1 MKLSNEIKVGAI
13 VTAAIAGL
21 IWGINF
27 LKGTDLFTN
36 THKIYAI
43 YDNIDGLVSSNRVII
58 NGYRIGHVKKIRFLP
73 DNSGKMIASLT
84 VRPDIFIPK
93 NSIARIVSSDFF
105 GGKAIQIEL
114 GNDSLQVEDGDTL
127 NSELKSGIEQQL
139 GPVKDKAERL
149 IESLDSVATAFHI
162 LMDASTRRNISSS
175 FSHLAV
181 VLTNLEQTTSAL
193 NNMITGDG
201 KLKRSIDNIESISSN
216 LKNSNEKISNI
227 LTNFSSV
234 SDSLAKADLATT
246 IYNLSNSAAELN
258 SILNKINKGNGS
270 LGKMVN
276 DDSLYVNLSETVA
289 TLDKLLLDLKAN
301 PKRYVHFSMFGK
313 NSK

>member
-36 THKIYAI
+36 TNTIYAI
-43 YDNIDGLVSSNRVII
+43 YDNIDGLVASNRVII
-58 NGYRIGHVKKIRFLP
+58 NGYRIGQVKKIRFLP
-73 DNSGKMIASLT
+73 DNSGKMIAMLT

-114 GNDSLQVEDGDTL
+114 GNDKRQVEDGDTL

-162 LMDASTRRNISSS
+162 LMDASTRKNISSS
-175 FSHLAV
+175 FSHLTG
-181 VLTNLEQTTSAL
+181 VLANLEQATAAL
-193 NNMITGDG
+193 NTMISDGG
-201 KLKRSIDNIESISSN
+201 KLKHTIDNIESISSN

-234 SDSLAKADLATT
+234 SDSLAKADLTTT
-246 IYNLSNSAAELN
+246 INNLSKSAADL
-258 SILNKINKGNGS
+258 STILDKVNKGTGS

-276 DDSLYVNLSETVA
+276 DDSLYTNLTSTMA
-289 TLDKLLLDLKAN
+289 TLDTLLLDLKTN

-313 NSK
+313 NPK